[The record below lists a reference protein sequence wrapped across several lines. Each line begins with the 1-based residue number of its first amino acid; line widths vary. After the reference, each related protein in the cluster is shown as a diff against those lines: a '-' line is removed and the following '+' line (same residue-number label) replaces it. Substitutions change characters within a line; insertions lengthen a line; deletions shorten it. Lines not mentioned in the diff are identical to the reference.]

1 MASKVVLYTRLLQG
15 ETITILFSNVE
26 TIDLLPFFNTQKTR
40 IEEHIL
46 QLYIVDGAEVTT
58 VDLVCGEK
66 ITDDVFQ
73 ALTDDKVTKYSE
85 VLVRRLI
92 EKITVYDEKLVVE
105 FKSALQIEVE
115 A

>member
-46 QLYIVDGAEVTT
+46 QLHSVDGAEVTT
-58 VDLVCGEK
+58 VDLVCGAK
-66 ITDDVFQ
+66 IPDDVFQ

-85 VLVRRLI
+85 VLVRCLI

>member
-40 IEEHIL
+40 IEGHIL
-46 QLYIVDGAEVTT
+46 SLHSVDGAEVTT
-58 VDLVCGEK
+58 VDLVCG
-66 ITDDVFQ
+66 
-73 ALTDDKVTKYSE
+73 
-85 VLVRRLI
+85 

>member
-1 MASKVVLYTRLLQG
+1 MHS
-15 ETITILFSNVE
+15 
-26 TIDLLPFFNTQKTR
+26 
-40 IEEHIL
+40 
-46 QLYIVDGAEVTT
+46 VDGAEVTT

-66 ITDDVFQ
+66 IPDDVFQ

-85 VLVRRLI
+85 VLVRHLI